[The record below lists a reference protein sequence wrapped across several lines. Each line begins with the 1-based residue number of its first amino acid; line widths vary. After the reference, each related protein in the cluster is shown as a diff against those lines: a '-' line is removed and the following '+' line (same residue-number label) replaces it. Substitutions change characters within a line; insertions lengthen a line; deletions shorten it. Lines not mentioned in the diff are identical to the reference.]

1 MAKKLNITERLDFND
16 IDLTAP
22 EKVIEEVLTQLSE
35 ETNGIVLGKI
45 ASYSGHVMS
54 YTQTGLSSIAA
65 VIGATADKE
74 VNIQKDLGKIGQE
87 SHKFECY
94 LYTPEYEKYKYR
106 VFFVKY
112 DVANYPVNVILEESV
127 ARSVSSSS
135 SGYVF
140 TCNTRDELETLII
153 NIFTSKKLIGVMQE
167 LIRINQSKKES
178 KNNTEAADSETSDE

>member
-1 MAKKLNITERLDFND
+1 M
-16 IDLTAP
+16 
-22 EKVIEEVLTQLSE
+22 
-35 ETNGIVLGKI
+35 
-45 ASYSGHVMS
+45 
-54 YTQTGLSSIAA
+54 
-65 VIGATADKE
+65 
-74 VNIQKDLGKIGQE
+74 
-87 SHKFECY
+87 
-94 LYTPEYEKYKYR
+94 
-106 VFFVKY
+106 FFIKY

-178 KNNTEAADSETSDE
+178 KNNTEAADSETPDE

>member
-1 MAKKLNITERLDFND
+1 MAKKLNITEKLDFND

-22 EKVIEEVLTQLSE
+22 EKVIEEVLTQVSE

-54 YTQTGLSSIAA
+54 YTQTGISSIAA
-65 VIGATADKE
+65 AIGSIDKE
-74 VNIQKDLGKIGQE
+74 IDIQKDLGKIGQE

-112 DVANYPVNVILEESV
+112 DVANYPVSVILEESV
-127 ARSVSSSS
+127 ARSVAGTNT
-135 SGYVF
+135 GYIF
-140 TCNTRDELETLII
+140 TCNTKDELEDLII
-153 NIFTSKKLIGVMQE
+153 KIFTSKKLISVMQE
-167 LIRINQSKKES
+167 LVRINQSKKAS
-178 KNNTEAADSETSDE
+178 KADEENATNSDGEEN

>member
-1 MAKKLNITERLDFND
+1 MAKKLNITEKLDFND

-22 EKVIEEVLTQLSE
+22 EKVIEEVLTQVSE

-65 VIGATADKE
+65 AIGSIDKE
-74 VNIQKDLGKIGQE
+74 IDIQKDLGKIGQE

-112 DVANYPVNVILEESV
+112 DVANYPVSVILEESV
-127 ARSVSSSS
+127 ARSVAGTNT
-135 SGYVF
+135 GYIF
-140 TCNTRDELETLII
+140 TCNTKDELEDLII
-153 NIFTSKKLIGVMQE
+153 KIFTSKKLISVMQE
-167 LIRINQSKKES
+167 LVRINQSKKAS
-178 KNNTEAADSETSDE
+178 KADEENATNSDGEEN